1 MTTILNVPKPKEIF
15 VTLKASSFLY
25 DAASDAYQ
33 VKFSDSKLVAN
44 DTSRQ
49 SVIVLIPSCKVQ
61 ANSQTQQ
68 LKDEDIDTILDEIA
82 AKERY
87 KKYKRKSNKNKLSTN
102 SNATMISISNPSTSN
117 YNHTPNPSDFPSP
130 TKGNS
135 IKHDISIPPPN
146 INHNNT
152 KSQKEKLAAKL
163 ASIPKPRKQAKID
176 IEPNKPRPRS
186 PVASARS
193 RSPRSRSRD
202 RDRDSDRNRETPRK
216 ASLSPD
222 PSPHRKISDAS
233 KRSSRRSDRSLPKPA
248 PRACVPVKKLPDLE
262 DTKLT
267 MTMKKEW
274 LSCCYDNIHDDQCR
288 GDDGAGCNAMKRI
301 KFILHH
307 YSLWMRYK
315 SFVQNENASDVEYIC
330 LYLFYF
336 VLIQIVV
343 IFGIISEIIIFEI
356 GNVQNI

>member
-25 DAASDAYQ
+25 DAVSDAYQ

-49 SVIVLIPSCKVQ
+49 SVIVLIPSSKVQ

-87 KKYKRKSNKNKLSTN
+87 KKYKRKSKKNEP
-102 SNATMISISNPSTSN
+102 SNATMISLSAASTNTSM
-117 YNHTPNPSDFPSP
+117 YHTPNPSDFPSP

-135 IKHDISIPPPN
+135 IKHDISVPPPN
-146 INHNNT
+146 ITHNNT

-186 PVASARS
+186 PIASA
-193 RSPRSRSRD
+193 RSPRSRD
-202 RDRDSDRNRETPRK
+202 RDDTNRGTPRGREM
-216 ASLSPD
+216 ASLSPARA
-222 PSPHRKISDAS
+222 SPRKVSSRKVSDAS
-233 KRSSRRSDRSLPKPA
+233 QRSSKRSDRSLPKPA
-248 PRACVPVKKLPDLE
+248 PRAPVQIKQLPDLD

-267 MTMKKEW
+267 MNMKKEW
-274 LSCCYDNIHDDQCR
+274 LSCCHDDIRDDQCR
-288 GDDGAGCNAMKRI
+288 GDDGAGCNAMKRV
-301 KFILHH
+301 KFVLHH
-307 YSLWMRYK
+307 YSQWMRYK
-315 SFVQNENASDVEYIC
+315 SFVQNENGSDVEC
-330 LYLFYF
+330 LDD
-336 VLIQIVV
+336 
-343 IFGIISEIIIFEI
+343 IFWMFT
-356 GNVQNI
+356 